1 MNLPAEDSAALAEAV
16 RILEKPGLAPKL
28 MNIIGLPLDKAMAVL
43 PHDWIHVVHAAT
55 HKALMAA
62 LKLATL
68 TIGEPEKKPASN
80 FLHKLFMAASG
91 AGGGAFGLVSLPV
104 ELPFSTCLI
113 LRSVADIAR
122 SEGEDIR
129 GADQAGL
136 PGGLRL
142 GRGSDERRCC
152 RGGVLCPPRCA
163 DPRDFGSGPVH
174 LQAGIRRQR
183 STYRPLHRHHRG
195 AIRGGRVAKSSRP
208 SRAGDR
214 GRRRGLVNTVFMDH
228 FQNMARGHFTIRRL
242 DAATGRAKSRPR
254 MAKCEQR
261 CRRSRCTTTA
271 DV

>member
-129 GADQAGL
+129 AVPTKLACLEVFALGGAAT
-136 PGGLRL
+136 
-142 GRGSDERRCC
+142 SDDVAE
-152 RGGVLCPPRCA
+152 VEYFAL
-163 DPRDFGSGPVH
+163 
-174 LQAGIRRQR
+174 
-183 STYRPLHRHHRG
+183 RG
-195 AIRGGRVAKSSRP
+195 ALTREISEAAQFICKRGFVDSAPPIARFIATIAARFGAVVSQKAAAQAVP
-208 SRAGDR
+208 VIGAVG
-214 GRRRGLVNTVFMDH
+214 GALVNTVFMDH

-242 DAATGRAKSRPR
+242 ERCYGAGEIEAAYGEVRAKMQKKPLHYYG
-254 MAKCEQR
+254 
-261 CRRSRCTTTA
+261 
-271 DV
+271 